1 VRSDP
6 RVTPAA
12 TPDPEL
18 HHFLPGSMLAGRY
31 RMIERVGRGGMGEVY
46 RAEDLKLGQLV
57 AIKFIRAGREHGGTS
72 LELFLAEVRFAR
84 QIGHPN
90 VCRVYDIGEVEG
102 MHFLSMEFVDGEDLA
117 SLLRRIGRLPSD
129 KATEIARE
137 ICGGLA
143 AIHDRGVL
151 HRDLKPGN
159 VMIDGRGRARIT
171 DFGLAA
177 LQGGSDPQGM
187 IVGTPAYMA
196 PEVRSGESATVRSDL
211 YSLGLLLF
219 ETYTGKPAYDAA
231 AAPELRKSHRE
242 FVRRAKE
249 TSARELDPAI
259 VRIIL
264 RCLDPEPAERPA
276 SAIDVAAG
284 LPGGDALAAAIAAGR
299 TPEPELLAAGSR
311 DRAMRPAVGWACAA
325 ALVLGLAGVV
335 LLASRTRTVS
345 AVPMGEPPA
354 VVGARARVLLR
365 GLGFPEPR
373 DHASGFRYDVASVE
387 RIAAADHSA
396 TRWNRLTRSWP
407 PVVLHWYRESPRAL
421 DPANAGQSAGY
432 SDPAAVVPG
441 MVGLEL
447 DTEGRLRRL
456 EAIPNPA
463 AGPPAGEPAWGALF
477 AAAGLDSSAFASV
490 PPLAVPMGF
499 ADRRMAWEG
508 SIPGPPGS
516 PVRVEAAAYGGRP
529 VLFSVAPVWSGAWL
543 VPRPQ
548 RDEVGRISAMIRSGL
563 LLVVFMLAAWLARRN
578 LRAGRGDRLGAVRVA
593 TALMGLRLAVWLL
606 GGHHTAT
613 GFPAQFAA
621 ALAWSLYDFAFARIF
636 YLAVE
641 PYVRRLWPRVLM
653 SWVRLIGG
661 QHSDPLVG
669 RDALVGCL
677 LGLALSLSVA
687 AHQAIPI
694 AFGLPPGRPDNVG
707 FVEPSLAGL
716 MGARYQLSALLVLY
730 RSAVVNALG
739 FIVVLVTAR
748 LLLRRSWPAFAV
760 AVIVFLSVGMPKGEL
775 VALNIAFSL
784 GWALLT
790 LGVMMRFGLLAAVTG
805 LMVHYTLQASALT
818 RDLTAW
824 PGVTSWLGIVL
835 VLGLGG
841 YGFVRAMG
849 GRLPVLEALE

>member
-1 VRSDP
+1 MAECPSCAHPISRGTRQCPSCGKALAPILDELSSTFPTDTPTSPLVRSDP

-299 TPEPELLAAGSR
+299 T
-311 DRAMRPAVGWACAA
+311 
-325 ALVLGLAGVV
+325 
-335 LLASRTRTVS
+335 
-345 AVPMGEPPA
+345 
-354 VVGARARVLLR
+354 
-365 GLGFPEPR
+365 
-373 DHASGFRYDVASVE
+373 
-387 RIAAADHSA
+387 
-396 TRWNRLTRSWP
+396 
-407 PVVLHWYRESPRAL
+407 
-421 DPANAGQSAGY
+421 
-432 SDPAAVVPG
+432 
-441 MVGLEL
+441 
-447 DTEGRLRRL
+447 
-456 EAIPNPA
+456 
-463 AGPPAGEPAWGALF
+463 
-477 AAAGLDSSAFASV
+477 
-490 PPLAVPMGF
+490 
-499 ADRRMAWEG
+499 
-508 SIPGPPGS
+508 
-516 PVRVEAAAYGGRP
+516 
-529 VLFSVAPVWSGAWL
+529 
-543 VPRPQ
+543 
-548 RDEVGRISAMIRSGL
+548 
-563 LLVVFMLAAWLARRN
+563 
-578 LRAGRGDRLGAVRVA
+578 
-593 TALMGLRLAVWLL
+593 
-606 GGHHTAT
+606 
-613 GFPAQFAA
+613 
-621 ALAWSLYDFAFARIF
+621 
-636 YLAVE
+636 
-641 PYVRRLWPRVLM
+641 
-653 SWVRLIGG
+653 
-661 QHSDPLVG
+661 
-669 RDALVGCL
+669 
-677 LGLALSLSVA
+677 
-687 AHQAIPI
+687 
-694 AFGLPPGRPDNVG
+694 
-707 FVEPSLAGL
+707 
-716 MGARYQLSALLVLY
+716 
-730 RSAVVNALG
+730 
-739 FIVVLVTAR
+739 
-748 LLLRRSWPAFAV
+748 
-760 AVIVFLSVGMPKGEL
+760 
-775 VALNIAFSL
+775 
-784 GWALLT
+784 
-790 LGVMMRFGLLAAVTG
+790 
-805 LMVHYTLQASALT
+805 
-818 RDLTAW
+818 
-824 PGVTSWLGIVL
+824 
-835 VLGLGG
+835 
-841 YGFVRAMG
+841 
-849 GRLPVLEALE
+849 